1 MLPKSVENLMA
12 ELGRLP
18 GVGRRSAE
26 RMAFDL
32 LARSPARPLALA
44 RALENM
50 VAQVAACPC
59 CFYFAEGGVCPLCTD
74 PRRDAAILCVV
85 ETSLDVAAFDRVA
98 GVRPRFHVLGGRLS
112 PLRDIAPADL
122 HIGELLSRVRSGVGE
137 VILATSPTG
146 EGEAT
151 AVFLAGELAPLGVR
165 TTRIGRGVPM
175 GGSLEHSD
183 VETLRLSLEMRR
195 PFSP

>member
-18 GVGRRSAE
+18 GIGRRSAE

-32 LARSPARPLALA
+32 LARSPERPLALA
-44 RALENM
+44 RALEAM
-50 VAQVAACPC
+50 VSQVAACPR
-59 CFYFAEGGVCPLCTD
+59 CFYFSEGGVCPLCSD
-74 PRRDAAILCVV
+74 PRREASLLCVV
-85 ETSLDVAAFDRVA
+85 ESSLDVAAFDRVG
-98 GVRPRFHVLGGRLS
+98 GVRPLYHVLGGRLS
-112 PLRDIAPADL
+112 PLRDVTPADL
-122 HIGELLSRVRSGVGE
+122 HITELLARARAGIAE
-137 VILATSPTG
+137 VIIATSPTV

-151 AVFLAGELAPLGVR
+151 AVYLAGELAPLGVR

-183 VETLRLSLEMRR
+183 AETLRLSLEMRR
-195 PFSP
+195 PFAP